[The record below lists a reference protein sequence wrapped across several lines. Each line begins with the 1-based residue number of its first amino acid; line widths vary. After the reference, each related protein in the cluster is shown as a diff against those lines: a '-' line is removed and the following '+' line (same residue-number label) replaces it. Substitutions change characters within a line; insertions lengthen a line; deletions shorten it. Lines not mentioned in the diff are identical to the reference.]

1 MKALGK
7 TIMTMGIMAGLG
19 TGAYFYLKNNK
30 KALNQIKMTYNY
42 EK

>member
-1 MKALGK
+1 MKAFGK
-7 TIMTMGIMAGLG
+7 TMMTVGIMAGLG

-30 KALNQIKMTYNY
+30 KTLNQIKMAYNY

>member
-1 MKALGK
+1 MKAFGK
-7 TIMTMGIMAGLG
+7 TMITMSVMAGLG

-30 KALNQIKMTYNY
+30 KALNEIKMTYNY

>member
-7 TIMTMGIMAGLG
+7 TMIGACVMAGLG